1 MWRSLGRVSVFTL
14 VGLSTAPARG
24 ELLFHGDF
32 ETGDLEQWTFL
43 LKPEGLSV
51 VMDPVAEGTH
61 AGKVSITKN
70 ELWPNGLNRVEVQ
83 HLPDEQHT
91 SEGSDIYYGYSF
103 YLPEELTEDDHQ
115 ILYWETNAKN
125 TGNYQQ
131 MMQVAVMGTHMRFA
145 TQKPSFKV
153 HWEADG
159 LATAG
164 IWHRLAIHI
173 KFESDPQVGSV
184 DLWFDGEQVVTGAK
198 AQTYIGDPT
207 FVQHGI
213 LRDTIDKVETLFMD
227 DARCGTTLEDVLPEP
242 SVGGGAAGGT
252 AGAGGGTAG
261 TPATNG
267 GSGAG
272 SDPGGAP
279 SMGGAGAANSGN
291 AGGGLA
297 SGGAATAGMTSGA
310 MATSESGCAC
320 RAARNEPGGS
330 LLLLLGLAS
339 LLGRKH
345 QRNA

>member
-1 MWRSLGRVSVFTL
+1 
-14 VGLSTAPARG
+14 
-24 ELLFHGDF
+24 
-32 ETGDLEQWTFL
+32 LEQWTFL

-252 AGAGGGTAG
+252 AGIAGGGTAG

-310 MATSESGCAC
+310 TATSESGCAC

-345 QRNA
+345 QRDARRQRPCRASAASLL